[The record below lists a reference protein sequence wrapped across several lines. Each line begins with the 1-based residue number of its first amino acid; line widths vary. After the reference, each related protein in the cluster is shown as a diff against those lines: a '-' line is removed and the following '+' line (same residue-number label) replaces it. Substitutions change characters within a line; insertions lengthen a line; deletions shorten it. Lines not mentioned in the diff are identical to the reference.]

1 MEDAS
6 MNEELKE
13 LEEILNHNSRMINV
27 LKSYFIDKTKIRF
40 KNDIIECLKYVVK
53 KEQEALN
60 IVNSLR

>member
-1 MEDAS
+1 

-27 LKSYFIDKTKIRF
+27 LKSYFIDETKISF
-40 KNDIIECLKYVVK
+40 KNDIIECLEYVVK

-60 IVNSLR
+60 IVKSLR